1 MMSLDAPIWRSFH
14 FPSRSPGKER
24 SHAFPPPTTPI
35 LPHRGAPQT
44 APPTALLQRI
54 LIAAPPP
61 PPPGLAA
68 YPGLRPS
75 ACGAAGHAGSGCP
88 QRCHCH
94 CGVSLPRVAAS
105 GSRAGCWLLACS
117 ACSCS
122 TWSRRTDPV
131 SGLRG
136 HVGCEAKVS
145 VFWGW
150 GEARGLG
157 GAAVTAPPQ
166 SPRRSFLPTPAPSPR
181 QRAE

>member
-54 LIAAPPP
+54 LIAAPPPP

-157 GAAVTAPPQ
+157 GGSCNRPPTVPEAFL
-166 SPRRSFLPTPAPSPR
+166 SPHTCPQPTP
-181 QRAE
+181 EG